1 MDLLPKGIYTLT
13 LAPARM
19 QQALSRAGDTHCNPA
34 TSKEKKR
41 ARDTKQAHAVQPWLA
56 VVPLTAKPPHSGSPR
71 LCSWAAFGGAQPCLH
86 PPASPPKLSRGGEG
100 RVGAAWMVGR
110 AAFVRSWGCAGSG
123 CACGSPP
130 SPCKNGDYRAGEQQA
145 RLPPRLLHK
154 SSSFQLTLSARQAA
168 QGIMPE
174 FARGEKKQIQRG
186 FLKETAQGAQAHPLP
201 AKQTQKMQ
209 HTTSPC
215 QGAMGGRHTHVTHRG
230 FCGCINSSSDSKHRP
245 STSGWSS
252 VQQPVC

>member
-71 LCSWAAFGGAQPCLH
+71 LCPWAAFGGAQPCLH

-174 FARGEKKQIQRG
+174 FARGEKKANSEGISKGNCPGCSGTSPASKANPENAAHHKPVSGRNGWKAHPCHTQG
-186 FLKETAQGAQAHPLP
+186 FLWVH
-201 AKQTQKMQ
+201 
-209 HTTSPC
+209 
-215 QGAMGGRHTHVTHRG
+215 
-230 FCGCINSSSDSKHRP
+230 
-245 STSGWSS
+245 
-252 VQQPVC
+252 